1 MNTPLIP
8 GGLLVAI
15 EGIDGAGKTTLA
27 QRLANQLSSGGAPV
41 TYSKEPTN
49 GPFGAQLRA
58 SAASGR
64 LTPDEELRLLLLD
77 REQHVQ
83 QLIRPALDRGEV
95 VVLDRYFFST
105 AAYQGAEG
113 LDVPT
118 LLTVNR
124 AFAPEPDL
132 LLVLDVPPETGLAR
146 VRARGDKPNHFETV
160 GNLTRCREI
169 FLALPTAQ
177 VVDASRTPGEV
188 FSDALGRVLAMAS
201 NKLLRAY
208 GETPEAAERLLQ
220 LMGTEQAEA

>member
-1 MNTPLIP
+1 M
-8 GGLLVAI
+8 VAI
-15 EGIDGAGKTTLA
+15 VGIDGAGKTTLA

-41 TYSKEPTN
+41 TYSKEPTH

-64 LTPDEELRLLLLD
+64 LTPEEELRLLLD

-132 LLVLDVPPETGLAR
+132 LLVLDVPPDTSLAR

-177 VVDASRTPGEV
+177 VLDASRTPGEV
-188 FSDALGRVLAMAS
+188 FSDALGRVLVAAS
-201 NKLLRAY
+201 NKLKDAY
-208 GETPEAAERLLQ
+208 GATPEAAERLLQ
-220 LMGTEQAEA
+220 LMGKEQAEA